1 MNQSTTK
8 PAKISGMFRGA
19 AIGATIAMPILAL
32 YTFFAVFEVIEI
44 SSPYDFFSAGK
55 TVATIQFIG
64 TLIWAG
70 CLAGCL
76 PSAKRLNISSLG
88 LGLCIAGALIGG
100 ILQMI
105 VFYVNDGELFG
116 KIWWSIGEDGKGD
129 GMTLFIVFSIL
140 ANIPLA
146 IGSFLSGNNLPAMKK
161 ATFAYAALTVFPLIL
176 LALLDPLNG
185 RKGQTIAIMLFV
197 LLFAGIIVAIM
208 AWWGAVGQ
216 AKYLEDDG
224 ETDKNGQDVR
234 YNEPVQPSITA
245 EQKNMLSGMSNQE
258 LTNVVNNPALYAAG
272 FVDAA
277 RKMLSVRQAMVSL
290 NNMTDEQMLAAIH
303 NNPQGFSHDV
313 LDAISMELLRREAP
327 AFINE
332 VASLSTPELQAMV
345 YNAGAYYDGY
355 IKLANRV
362 LNERINLPRKA

>member
-8 PAKISGMFRGA
+8 PARISGMFRGA
-19 AIGATIAMPILAL
+19 AIGATIAMPIFVFYMFLA
-32 YTFFAVFEVIEI
+32 TFEVIEI
-44 SSPYDFFSAGK
+44 RWPMGFLSACR
-55 TVATIQFIG
+55 TIAIIQFVGI
-64 TLIWAG
+64 LIWAG
-70 CLAGCL
+70 CLAGCIL
-76 PSAKRLNISSLG
+76 PAKRLNISPLG

-100 ILQMI
+100 ILQLI
-105 VFYVNDGELFG
+105 VSNDEDLFG
-116 KIWWSIGEDGKGD
+116 KIWFSFFENGKGD
-129 GMTLFIVFSIL
+129 GTTLFIVFSIL
-140 ANIPLA
+140 ANVPLA
-146 IGSFLSGNNLPAMKK
+146 IGSFLSGKNLPAMNKV
-161 ATFAYAALTVFPLIL
+161 TFAYAVIAVFPLII
-176 LALLDPLNG
+176 LALLDSIDG
-185 RKGQTIAIMLFV
+185 RNGQTICLLLFV
-197 LLFAGIIVAIM
+197 LLFICIAVALM
-208 AWWGAVGQ
+208 GWWGAVGQ

-224 ETDKNGQDVR
+224 ERDKNSQDAR
-234 YNEPVQPSITA
+234 YNEPVQPAITA

-258 LTNVVNNPALYAAG
+258 LTSVENNPALYAAG

-327 AFINE
+327 AFISE
-332 VASLSTPELQAMV
+332 VSSLSTPELQAMV

-355 IKLANRV
+355 IKLATRV

>member
-1 MNQSTTK
+1 
-8 PAKISGMFRGA
+8 
-19 AIGATIAMPILAL
+19 
-32 YTFFAVFEVIEI
+32 
-44 SSPYDFFSAGK
+44 
-55 TVATIQFIG
+55 
-64 TLIWAG
+64 
-70 CLAGCL
+70 
-76 PSAKRLNISSLG
+76 
-88 LGLCIAGALIGG
+88 
-100 ILQMI
+100 
-105 VFYVNDGELFG
+105 
-116 KIWWSIGEDGKGD
+116 
-129 GMTLFIVFSIL
+129 MTLFIVFSIL

-197 LLFAGIIVAIM
+197 LLFVCIAVALM
-208 AWWGAVGQ
+208 GWWGAVGQ

-224 ETDKNGQDVR
+224 ETDKNSQDARNNV
-234 YNEPVQPSITA
+234 PVQPAITA

-258 LTNVVNNPALYAAG
+258 LANVVNNPALYAAG